1 MENGYHIWDFKGTSL
16 LEEHVDRF
24 KQFLWRP
31 RPPTMLSKEEQ
42 KEIRKKLREYSKI
55 FDEEDLY
62 EAESA
67 NKEVIDKRKRQLDE
81 WLAWREK
88 VEKQLREERVVMGL
102 PEDPKE
108 EAWVGGEGDTVIEEI
123 REEVISEHE
132 EEVV

>member
-1 MENGYHIWDFKGTSL
+1 MWDFKGVQL
-16 LEEHVDRF
+16 REELIERF

-31 RPPTMLSKEEQ
+31 RPPTLLSKEEQ
-42 KEIRKKLREYSKI
+42 KNIRKKLREYSKI

-88 VEKQLREERVVMGL
+88 VEKQLREERKELGL
-102 PEDPKE
+102 SEDPRAE
-108 EAWVGGEGDTVIEEI
+108 ELAAQEGDTVIEEI

-132 EEVV
+132 EEVL